1 MFFIVRVDDGS
12 QMSESIVDRAKH
24 WSGRLPQW
32 SEQFEVER
40 KLSEG
45 IAAEFARAGFF
56 RMLVPKVYGGLQVHP
71 LEFIEVLK
79 LLAIG
84 DGSASWNAMIGSTT
98 GLLSASLPEAGAM
111 EIYAADPE
119 VLTVGVT
126 APAGRAD
133 RIEGGFHVTG
143 RWPFGSGSQNAQW
156 ISGGCFVYEEGE
168 PVLNSKGQPEVRF
181 MMFPSEQVTIED
193 TWDVVGLRGT
203 GSHHFGVN
211 EVFVPEHHS
220 VISGVRA
227 SIAEPLYQF
236 PLLGL
241 LALGVA
247 SVALGTG
254 YRALEE
260 FIQLAVNK
268 QPTGGSR
275 TLAERAAVQSS
286 VARSTA
292 DLRSAEALMKEA
304 VVDAWYY
311 AERGERLT
319 EELKSSL
326 RLAAVN
332 GTHSAVAAVDRLYD
346 AAGGS
351 AIYKENVLQRCF
363 RDVHVTTQHIM
374 VGSPIYE
381 VVGRVQL
388 GLPARS
394 ML

>member
-1 MFFIVRVDDGS
+1 
-12 QMSESIVDRAKH
+12 
-24 WSGRLPQW
+24 
-32 SEQFEVER
+32 
-40 KLSEG
+40 
-45 IAAEFARAGFF
+45 
-56 RMLVPKVYGGLQVHP
+56 
-71 LEFIEVLK
+71 
-79 LLAIG
+79 
-84 DGSASWNAMIGSTT
+84 
-98 GLLSASLPEAGAM
+98 LPEAGAM

-181 MMFPSEQVTIED
+181 MIFPSEQVTIED